1 MSLLD
6 RLRGFD
12 DAGDFV
18 EEKIP
23 SHQFQAAMNEWAAGA
38 AGFSRATIISGFVLT
53 AADEP
58 ELDALKAIW
67 DQADTNAKKLSI
79 RKAFD
84 NIVMLAESPGHGFYT
99 TKAEINARL
108 NDAVS

>member
-6 RLRGFD
+6 RLRG
-12 DAGDFV
+12 A
-18 EEKIP
+18 EEPKIG
-23 SHQFQAAMNEWAAGA
+23 SHAFQAAMNEWADGA
-38 AGFSRATIISGFVLT
+38 AGFSRTTIISGFSLT

-67 DQADTNAKKLSI
+67 DAANTNAKKLRI

-84 NIVMLAESPGHGFYT
+84 SIVMLAEVSAEHGFYT

-108 NDAVS
+108 NQAVS